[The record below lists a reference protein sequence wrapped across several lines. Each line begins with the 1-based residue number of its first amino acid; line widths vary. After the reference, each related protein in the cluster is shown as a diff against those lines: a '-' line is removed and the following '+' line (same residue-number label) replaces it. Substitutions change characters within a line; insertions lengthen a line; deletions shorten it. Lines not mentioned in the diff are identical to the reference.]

1 MYWVILNDELTIELA
16 MRISSVENMHSIP
29 KAIVWRD
36 LSGRESTEMSVSFGK
51 NRLKVGEGSKFGG

>member
-1 MYWVILNDELTIELA
+1 
-16 MRISSVENMHSIP
+16 MRISSVKNMHSIP

-51 NRLKVGEGSKFGG
+51 NRLKVREGSKFGG